1 MNRTVLHGRMTK
13 DPDTKFG
20 NTAVTHF
27 NVAVDRKFKRDGEP
41 TADFINCV
49 AFGKIAET
57 IDKWFKKGSEIVV
70 SGRIQTGSYKNQ
82 NGQTIYTT
90 DVVVEDFDFCGNK
103 GQSNS
108 ELPSSS
114 QDDFRDIPKSIEED
128 LPFNKPGARYDD
140 KPVQQSIDD
149 LPFART

>member
-1 MNRTVLHGRMTK
+1 MNKVSLHGRMVRDPETK
-13 DPDTKFG
+13 YSQSGSVVSRFSL
-20 NTAVTHF
+20 
-27 NVAVDRKFKRDGEP
+27 AVDRKFKKEGEP

-49 AFGKIAET
+49 TFGKLAET
-57 IDKWFKKGSEIVV
+57 IEKWFKKGSEIAL

-108 ELPSSS
+108 ELPPSS
-114 QDDFRDIPKSIEED
+114 QDDFQDIPKSIEED
-128 LPFNKPGARYDD
+128 LPFNKPGAKYND
-140 KPVQQSIDD
+140 DD
-149 LPFART
+149 LPFSKN